1 MKYHNKLLIPFI
13 VLCMVLVTACKKQ
26 SYYQV
31 NPNSPSTTT
40 PALSFT
46 DIEIN
51 IFDNFTLES
60 SYADRHL
67 AYYEF
72 LNSFVQYSW
81 TRSDPGAA
89 SYNYGNYDV
98 LRQVND
104 MDAAAAKSGAVTY
117 QALAKFFRA
126 VLFAQMTET
135 YGDIPYSQALQA
147 QTGLYKPVYDTQKSI
162 YVGILADLE
171 QANDMLDPASG
182 AIQGDII
189 YNNSGNDVLEWKQL
203 INAYKLRL
211 LIHLSKKTTD
221 PDLNVIQQFN
231 TIINNP
237 TKYPLMSSDEDNG
250 QIVFNVSNISNYNP
264 NYLSNDLQS
273 GVSMEQGFVTMLQN
287 LKDPRLFS
295 FAAPVGGK
303 PAGVFSNYAGVNAGL
318 SVSDMQND
326 GNNASRINSRYYT
339 SQTNEPYIFFS
350 YAEQEFLIAE
360 AISRGW
366 VTGSAATHYNNA
378 ITASM
383 NFYGIS
389 GSDVSTYL
397 AQPAV
402 VYNPTNAL
410 SQIITQKYIS
420 FFMNSGWEAFFEQ
433 RRTGIP
439 TFDIGPGTLNN
450 GIPKRWM
457 YPDRE
462 LTDNSANLTAAIQR
476 QFNGVDDINATMWLL
491 Q

>member
-203 INAYKLRL
+203 INAYKLR
-211 LIHLSKKTTD
+211 
-221 PDLNVIQQFN
+221 
-231 TIINNP
+231 
-237 TKYPLMSSDEDNG
+237 
-250 QIVFNVSNISNYNP
+250 
-264 NYLSNDLQS
+264 
-273 GVSMEQGFVTMLQN
+273 
-287 LKDPRLFS
+287 
-295 FAAPVGGK
+295 
-303 PAGVFSNYAGVNAGL
+303 
-318 SVSDMQND
+318 
-326 GNNASRINSRYYT
+326 
-339 SQTNEPYIFFS
+339 
-350 YAEQEFLIAE
+350 
-360 AISRGW
+360 
-366 VTGSAATHYNNA
+366 
-378 ITASM
+378 
-383 NFYGIS
+383 
-389 GSDVSTYL
+389 
-397 AQPAV
+397 
-402 VYNPTNAL
+402 
-410 SQIITQKYIS
+410 
-420 FFMNSGWEAFFEQ
+420 
-433 RRTGIP
+433 
-439 TFDIGPGTLNN
+439 
-450 GIPKRWM
+450 
-457 YPDRE
+457 
-462 LTDNSANLTAAIQR
+462 
-476 QFNGVDDINATMWLL
+476 
-491 Q
+491 